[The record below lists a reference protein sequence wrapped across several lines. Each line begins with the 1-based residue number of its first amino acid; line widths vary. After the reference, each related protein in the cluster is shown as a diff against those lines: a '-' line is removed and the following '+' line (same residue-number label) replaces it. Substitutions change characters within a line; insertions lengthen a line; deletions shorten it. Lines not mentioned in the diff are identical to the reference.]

1 MKIAVRGGHCPKV
14 PGARGILD
22 ELTEDR
28 KVKDAVIKYLRKLGM
43 DYKSLFQIGKDGLS
57 DNLMD
62 TLSDSLEAHE
72 LVKCNLLKTCPVDV
86 REAAIECASATG
98 SEVVHIVGHTFLLYR
113 RSKENKLGLK
123 K

>member
-1 MKIAVRGGHCPKV
+1 M
-14 PGARGILD
+14 
-22 ELTEDR
+22 LTSQN
-28 KVKDAVIKYLRKLGM
+28 KKYLRKLGM
-43 DYKSLFQIGKDGLS
+43 EYRSLFQIGKDGLS

-86 REAAIECASATG
+86 
-98 SEVVHIVGHTFLLYR
+98 VHIVGHTFLLYR

>member
-1 MKIAVRGGHCPKV
+1 M
-14 PGARGILD
+14 
-22 ELTEDR
+22 LTSQN
-28 KVKDAVIKYLRKLGM
+28 KKYLRKLGM

-72 LVKCNLLKTCPVDV
+72 LVKCNLLKTCPIDV

-98 SEVVHIVGHTFLLYR
+98 SVVVHIVGHTFLLYR

>member
-1 MKIAVRGGHCPKV
+1 M
-14 PGARGILD
+14 
-22 ELTEDR
+22 LTSQN
-28 KVKDAVIKYLRKLGM
+28 KKYLRKLGM
-43 DYKSLFQIGKDGLS
+43 EYRSLFQIGKDGLS

-98 SEVVHIVGHTFLLYR
+98 SEVVHIVGHTSRFPNDYAHAVQVAPYAAFPP
-113 RSKENKLGLK
+113 
-123 K
+123 

>member
-1 MKIAVRGGHCPKV
+1 MLSGENK
-14 PGARGILD
+14 
-22 ELTEDR
+22 
-28 KVKDAVIKYLRKLGM
+28 KYLRKLSM
-43 DYKSLFQIGKDGLS
+43 NYRSIIQVGKDGIS
-57 DNLMD
+57 ENLIQ

-86 REAAIECASATG
+86 REAAIDCASATG
-98 SEVVHIVGHTFLLYR
+98 SEVVHIVGHTFVLYR